1 VSGFCNFETGETAA
15 FTVRRLISCLVKE
28 GYIMMPVIRKT
39 KNGGV
44 SLIEV
49 MIAVL
54 ITAIVMLGGS
64 MFFASSTG
72 QISLREQ
79 YRAASRL
86 ASQKLEELKAADY
99 DTVVVGTD
107 TDNVTL
113 ESTTYNR
120 SVVTQDLGSYK
131 EVTVTVTWGT
141 GAKQNNINLVTYI
154 APK

>member
-1 VSGFCNFETGETAA
+1 
-15 FTVRRLISCLVKE
+15 
-28 GYIMMPVIRKT
+28 MMPFIRKS
-39 KNGGV
+39 KKRGV

-72 QISLREQ
+72 QINLREQ

-86 ASQKLEELKAADY
+86 ASQKLEEVKAADY
-99 DTVVVGTD
+99 DTVTEGEVND
-107 TDNVTL
+107 SVTL
-113 ESTTYNR
+113 ESSSYNR
-120 SVVTQDLGSYK
+120 SVVTKDIGSYK
-131 EVTVTVTWGT
+131 EVTVTVTWGPV
-141 GAKQNNINLVTYI
+141 GQQKNINLVTFI

>member
-1 VSGFCNFETGETAA
+1 
-15 FTVRRLISCLVKE
+15 
-28 GYIMMPVIRKT
+28 MMPFIRKS
-39 KNGGV
+39 KKGV

-64 MFFASSTG
+64 MFFTSSTG

-86 ASQKLEELKAADY
+86 ASQKLEELKAVDY
-99 DTVVVGTD
+99 DTVAEGEVKD
-107 TDNVTL
+107 SVTL
-113 ESTTYNR
+113 ESSSYNR
-120 SVVTQDLGSYK
+120 GVVTKDLGSYK
-131 EVTVTVTWGT
+131 EVTVTVTWGPA
-141 GAKQNNINLVTYI
+141 GQQKNINLVTLI

>member
-1 VSGFCNFETGETAA
+1 M
-15 FTVRRLISCLVKE
+15 K
-28 GYIMMPVIRKT
+28 PVIRKP
-39 KNGGV
+39 KNRGV

-86 ASQKLEELKAADY
+86 ASQKLEQLKAVDY
-99 DTVVVGTD
+99 DTVAEGEVTD
-107 TDNVTL
+107 TVT
-113 ESTTYNR
+113 R
-120 SVVTQDLGSYK
+120 PV
-131 EVTVTVTWGT
+131 
-141 GAKQNNINLVTYI
+141 
-154 APK
+154 

>member
-1 VSGFCNFETGETAA
+1 
-15 FTVRRLISCLVKE
+15 
-28 GYIMMPVIRKT
+28 MMPFIRKS
-39 KNGGV
+39 KKGV

-72 QISLREQ
+72 QINLREQ

-86 ASQKLEELKAADY
+86 ASQKLEELKAVDY
-99 DTVVVGTD
+99 DTVAEGEVKD
-107 TDNVTL
+107 SVTL
-113 ESTTYNR
+113 ESSSYNR
-120 SVVTQDLGSYK
+120 SVVTKDLGSYK
-131 EVTVTVTWGT
+131 EVTVTVTWGPA
-141 GAKQNNINLVTYI
+141 GRQQNINLVTFI

>member
-1 VSGFCNFETGETAA
+1 
-15 FTVRRLISCLVKE
+15 
-28 GYIMMPVIRKT
+28 MMPFIRKS
-39 KNGGV
+39 KKGV

-72 QISLREQ
+72 QINLREQ

-86 ASQKLEELKAADY
+86 ASQRLEEFKAADY
-99 DTVVVGTD
+99 DTVAEGEIND
-107 TDNVTL
+107 SVTL
-113 ESTTYNR
+113 ENSTYNR
-120 SVVTQDLGSYK
+120 SVVTKDIGSYK
-131 EVTVTVTWGT
+131 EVTVNITWGPT
-141 GAKQNNINLVTYI
+141 GQQKNINLVTFI

>member
-1 VSGFCNFETGETAA
+1 MAPF
-15 FTVRRLISCLVKE
+15 
-28 GYIMMPVIRKT
+28 IRKSN
-39 KNGGV
+39 KRGV

-49 MIAVL
+49 IIAVL
-54 ITAIVMLGGS
+54 ITTIVMLGGS

-86 ASQKLEELKAADY
+86 ACQKLEQLKAADY
-99 DTVVVGTD
+99 DTVVVGTV

-113 ESTTYNR
+113 ESTSYNR

-131 EVTVTVTWGT
+131 EVTVTVTWGPA
-141 GAKQNNINLVTYI
+141 GRQKNINLVTFI

>member
-1 VSGFCNFETGETAA
+1 
-15 FTVRRLISCLVKE
+15 
-28 GYIMMPVIRKT
+28 MMPSIRKS
-39 KNGGV
+39 KKGV

-72 QISLREQ
+72 QINLREQ

-86 ASQKLEELKAADY
+86 ASQRLEEYKAADY
-99 DTVVVGTD
+99 VTVAEGEVQD
-107 TDNVTL
+107 SVTL
-113 ESTTYNR
+113 ESSSYNR
-120 SVVTQDLGSYK
+120 SVVTQDIGSYK
-131 EVTVTVTWGT
+131 QVTVNVTWGPS
-141 GAKQNNINLVTYI
+141 GQQKNINLVTFI

>member
-1 VSGFCNFETGETAA
+1 ME
-15 FTVRRLISCLVKE
+15 
-28 GYIMMPVIRKT
+28 YIMTPFIRKSN
-39 KNGGV
+39 KSGV

-49 MIAVL
+49 IIAVL
-54 ITAIVMLGGS
+54 ITTIVMLGGS

-86 ASQKLEELKAADY
+86 ACQKLEELKAADY
-99 DTVVVGTD
+99 DTVVVGTV

-113 ESTTYNR
+113 ESTNYNR

-131 EVTVTVTWGT
+131 EVTVTLTWGPVDREKST
-141 GAKQNNINLVTYI
+141 SLVTYI